1 MKTLFINKTLQF
13 LSKYQDYSKDDVEKL
28 SYGLEGI
35 YLTYTK
41 MIIIL
46 ALAIILNI
54 FKEVLAILLFFNII
68 RYFGFGVHAGKSSE
82 CLISSILSFIV
93 LPYFFL
99 KLNIS
104 NLSILIIGIV
114 CIIDFLLF
122 APADTVKR
130 PFKNK
135 RKRRIR
141 KLLTII
147 TAIIYLLLALFINND
162 LISKLLVISIIIEAI
177 MVNPIAYMLLN
188 QPFNNYKNV

>member
-1 MKTLFINKTLQF
+1 MKTLFINKTMQF
-13 LSKYQDYSKDDVEKL
+13 LSKYQDYSEDEKEKL

-46 ALAIILNI
+46 ALALILDI
-54 FKEVLAILLFFNII
+54 FIEVIGILFFFNII
-68 RYFGFGVHAGKSSE
+68 RYFGFGVHARKSSE

-93 LPYFFL
+93 LPYIL
-99 KLNIS
+99 LNININ
-104 NLSILIIGIV
+104 NLAIIIISII
-114 CIIDFLLF
+114 CIIDLLIF

-135 RKRRIR
+135 KKRIIR
-141 KLLTII
+141 KILTLINAFIYVIFILII
-147 TAIIYLLLALFINND
+147 KSDI
-162 LISKLLVISIIIEAI
+162 ISKLLIISLIIEAI
-177 MVNPIAYMLLN
+177 MVNPIAYKLLR

>member
-1 MKTLFINKTLQF
+1 MQF
-13 LSKYQDYSKDDVEKL
+13 LSKYQDYSEDEKEKL

-46 ALAIILNI
+46 ALALILDI
-54 FKEVLAILLFFNII
+54 FIEVIGILFFFNII

-82 CLISSILSFIV
+82 CLISSIFSFIV
-93 LPYFFL
+93 LPYIL
-99 KLNIS
+99 LNININ
-104 NLSILIIGIV
+104 NLAIIIISII
-114 CIIDFLLF
+114 CIIDLLIF

-135 RKRRIR
+135 KKRLIR
-141 KLLTII
+141 KVLTLI
-147 TAIIYLLLALFINND
+147 TAFIYVIFALIIESDI
-162 LISKLLVISIIIEAI
+162 ISKLLIISLIIESF
-177 MVNPIAYMLLN
+177 MVNPITYKLLK

>member
-1 MKTLFINKTLQF
+1 MKTLFINKTMQF
-13 LSKYQDYSKDDVEKL
+13 LSKYQDYSEDEKEKL

-46 ALAIILNI
+46 ALALILDMFI
-54 FKEVLAILLFFNII
+54 EVIGILFFFNII

-93 LPYFFL
+93 LPYIL
-99 KLNIS
+99 LNTNINNLAIIIIS
-104 NLSILIIGIV
+104 II
-114 CIIDFLLF
+114 CIIDLLIF

-135 RKRRIR
+135 KKRLIR
-141 KLLTII
+141 KILTLI
-147 TAIIYLLLALFINND
+147 TAFIYVIFALIIESDI
-162 LISKLLVISIIIEAI
+162 ISKLLIISLIIEAI
-177 MVNPIAYMLLN
+177 MVNPISYKLLR

>member
-1 MKTLFINKTLQF
+1 MKTLFINKTMQF
-13 LSKYQDYSKDDVEKL
+13 LSKYQDYSEDEKEKL

-46 ALAIILNI
+46 ALALILDMFI
-54 FKEVLAILLFFNII
+54 EVIGILFFFNII

-93 LPYFFL
+93 LPYIL
-99 KLNIS
+99 LNININ
-104 NLSILIIGIV
+104 NLAIIIISII
-114 CIIDFLLF
+114 CIIDLLIF

-135 RKRRIR
+135 KKRLIR
-141 KLLTII
+141 KILTLI
-147 TAIIYLLLALFINND
+147 TAFIYVIFALIIESDI
-162 LISKLLVISIIIEAI
+162 ISKLLIISLIIEAI
-177 MVNPIAYMLLN
+177 MVNPITYKLLK

>member
-1 MKTLFINKTLQF
+1 MKTLFINKTMQF
-13 LSKYQDYSKDDVEKL
+13 LSKYQDYSEDEKEKL

-46 ALAIILNI
+46 ALALILDMFI
-54 FKEVLAILLFFNII
+54 EVIGILFFFNII

-93 LPYFFL
+93 LPYIL
-99 KLNIS
+99 LNINTN
-104 NLSILIIGIV
+104 NLVIIIISII
-114 CIIDFLLF
+114 CIIDLLIF

-135 RKRRIR
+135 KKRIIR
-141 KLLTII
+141 KILTLI
-147 TAIIYLLLALFINND
+147 TAFIYVIFALIIKSDI
-162 LISKLLVISIIIEAI
+162 ISKLLIISLIIEAI
-177 MVNPIAYMLLN
+177 MVNPISYKLLR

>member
-1 MKTLFINKTLQF
+1 MKTLFINKTMQF
-13 LSKYQDYSKDDVEKL
+13 LSKYQDYSEDEKEKL

-46 ALAIILNI
+46 ALALILDI
-54 FKEVLAILLFFNII
+54 FIEVIGILFFFNII

-82 CLISSILSFIV
+82 CLISSIFSFIV
-93 LPYFFL
+93 LPYIL
-99 KLNIS
+99 LNININ
-104 NLSILIIGIV
+104 NLAIIIISII
-114 CIIDFLLF
+114 CIIDLLIF

-135 RKRRIR
+135 KKRLIR
-141 KLLTII
+141 KVLTLI
-147 TAIIYLLLALFINND
+147 TAFIYVIFALIIKSDI
-162 LISKLLVISIIIEAI
+162 ISKLLIISLIIEAI
-177 MVNPIAYMLLN
+177 MVNPITYKLLK

>member
-1 MKTLFINKTLQF
+1 MQF
-13 LSKYQDYSKDDVEKL
+13 LSKYQDYSEDEKEKL

-46 ALAIILNI
+46 ALALILDMFI
-54 FKEVLAILLFFNII
+54 EVIGILFFFNII

-93 LPYFFL
+93 LPYIL
-99 KLNIS
+99 LNININ
-104 NLSILIIGIV
+104 NLAIIIISII
-114 CIIDFLLF
+114 CIIDLLIF

-135 RKRRIR
+135 KKRLIR
-141 KLLTII
+141 KILTLI
-147 TAIIYLLLALFINND
+147 TAFIYVIFALIIESDI
-162 LISKLLVISIIIEAI
+162 ISKLLIISLIIEAI
-177 MVNPIAYMLLN
+177 MVNPITYKLLK

>member
-1 MKTLFINKTLQF
+1 MKTLFINKTMQF
-13 LSKYQDYSKDDVEKL
+13 LSKYQDYSEDEKEKL

-46 ALAIILNI
+46 ALALILDMFI
-54 FKEVLAILLFFNII
+54 EVIGILFFFNII

-82 CLISSILSFIV
+82 CLISSIFSFIV
-93 LPYFFL
+93 LPYIL
-99 KLNIS
+99 LNININ
-104 NLSILIIGIV
+104 NLAIIIISII
-114 CIIDFLLF
+114 CIIDLLIF

-135 RKRRIR
+135 KKRIIR
-141 KLLTII
+141 KILTLI
-147 TAIIYLLLALFINND
+147 TAFIYVIFALIIESDI
-162 LISKLLVISIIIEAI
+162 ISKLLIISLIIEAI
-177 MVNPIAYMLLN
+177 MVNPISYKLLR